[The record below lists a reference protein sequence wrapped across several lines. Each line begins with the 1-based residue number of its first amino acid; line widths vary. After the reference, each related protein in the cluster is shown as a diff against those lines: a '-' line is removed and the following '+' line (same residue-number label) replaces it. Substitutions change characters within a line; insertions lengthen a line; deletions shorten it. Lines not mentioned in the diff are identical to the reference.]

1 VKLARLYPILDVEMA
16 TRHGHDL
23 VACARAFATL
33 GLEVQQLRAKSL
45 SGREFLAW
53 AERLAG
59 VVPQLIVND
68 RADIARLVHAA
79 GVHVGQFDLPLQEV
93 RRLAPESG
101 SGGDPDKSWDKRC
114 DKRCDKRWIV
124 GVSTHN
130 PAQIAAA
137 AATRPDYLAV
147 GPVFPTAS
155 KVNPDPVIGLEGV
168 AAARQA
174 FDGPLVAIGGI
185 SAAHCAAVWQA
196 GADAI
201 AVMAALW
208 CEPDP
213 VAAARRLLASA
224 HNS

>member
-1 VKLARLYPILDVEMA
+1 LKLAPLYPILDVEMA

-23 VACARAFATL
+23 VACARAFAAL
-33 GLEVQQLRAKSL
+33 GLETQQVRAKTL

-59 VVPQLIVND
+59 VVPQLIIND

-79 GVHVGQFDLPLQEV
+79 GVHVGQFDLPVAEV
-93 RRLAPESG
+93 RHLAPAAI
-101 SGGDPDKSWDKRC
+101 PDRS
-114 DKRCDKRWIV
+114 WIV

-130 PAQIAAA
+130 PAQITAA
-137 AATRPDYLAV
+137 AATRPNYLAI
-147 GPVFPTAS
+147 GPIFPTAS
-155 KVNPDPVIGLEGV
+155 KTNPDPVVGLEAIV
-168 AAARQA
+168 AARQA
-174 FDGPLVAIGGI
+174 FDGPVVAIGGI
-185 SAAHCAAVWQA
+185 TAANCAAVWQA

-208 CEPDP
+208 REPDP
-213 VAAARRLLASA
+213 VSAARRLLASA